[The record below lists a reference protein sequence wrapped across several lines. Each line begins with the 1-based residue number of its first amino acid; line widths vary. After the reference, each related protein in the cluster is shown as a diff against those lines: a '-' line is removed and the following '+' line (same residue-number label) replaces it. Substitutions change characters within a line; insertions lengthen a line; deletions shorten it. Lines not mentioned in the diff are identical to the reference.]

1 MTVDNDST
9 TVHRPVRSRDE
20 ILDAA
25 EIREFLDSA
34 YGVRLRLRQMRNDR
48 PSLRHARVDIG
59 PVTVDDVQLPGG
71 LEASPDPLN
80 RVVAVWTERGRVSG
94 QCGELVSGAGP
105 DEVTLLSQPDLPYR
119 VESDDAHTTTV
130 LLDPG
135 LLAAEAGT
143 PTDGADAPLIRFS
156 SFRPVD
162 EAAARLWRDTVH
174 YVKHSVL
181 SQDDVATPLVLG
193 HCSRLLAAVT
203 LATFPNTIVPEQAP
217 HDHTDSGPALLRRAT
232 AYIEANAGNDIALT
246 DIAEA
251 VHVTPRAVQYM
262 FRRTPGHDPAA
273 VPAPHQAGSRAS
285 GPAGRRAPRP
295 DRHPDRRTLGIH
307 AHRTVRRALP
317 SDLRAKPARNIAR
330 LIAPSA

>member
-9 TVHRPVRSRDE
+9 AVHRPVRSRDE

-34 YGVRLRLRQMRNDR
+34 YGVRLRLRQMRNNR

-71 LEASPDPLN
+71 IEASPDPLN
-80 RVVAVWTERGRVSG
+80 KVVAVWTDRGRVSG
-94 QCGELVSGAGP
+94 QCGDLVSGAGP
-105 DEVTLLSQPDLPYR
+105 EEVTLLSQPDLPYR
-119 VESDDAHTTTV
+119 VESDDAHSTTV

-135 LLAAEAGT
+135 LLAAEAGK

-162 EAAARLWRDTVH
+162 EAAARLWRDTVR

-262 FRRTPGHDPAA
+262 FRRHLDMTPL
-273 VPAPHQAGSRAS
+273 QYL
-285 GPAGRRAPRP
+285 RRIRLDLAHR
-295 DRHPDRRTLGIH
+295 DLQIAEHPDQTVTQIAARWGFMHTGRFAVLYRQTFGRSPHETLRG
-307 AHRTVRRALP
+307 
-317 SDLRAKPARNIAR
+317 
-330 LIAPSA
+330 